1 MRVLVVD
8 PDPARAALIVEGLS
22 GVHPLEVNEIHSMT
36 EMVARAVRAAQHE
49 GFAKH
54 NDEVVVT
61 AGVPFGTPGTTNA
74 LRVAVV
80 K

>member
-1 MRVLVVD
+1 
-8 PDPARAALIVEGLS
+8 
-22 GVHPLEVNEIHSMT
+22 
-36 EMVARAVRAAQHE
+36 
-49 GFAKH
+49 
-54 NDEVVVT
+54 VVVT

>member
-1 MRVLVVD
+1 VHPLVTPELHSMTDMV
-8 PDPARAALIVEGLS
+8 AKAIRAAL
-22 GVHPLEVNEIHSMT
+22 
-36 EMVARAVRAAQHE
+36 QE
-49 GFAKH
+49 GFAKAGE
-54 NDEVVVT
+54 EVVVT

>member
-1 MRVLVVD
+1 MTDMV
-8 PDPARAALIVEGLS
+8 AKAIRAAV
-22 GVHPLEVNEIHSMT
+22 
-36 EMVARAVRAAQHE
+36 QE
-49 GFAKH
+49 GFAKAGE
-54 NDEVVVT
+54 EVVVT